1 MYVRFLVLAVLAGA
15 LVIGCGSTPASIREH
30 LVKIQGHEEEY
41 DGAKEDA
48 KEKDKVAKEA
58 KTESDKADEEARKKA
73 EKLASALVDYAEYLR
88 GEMEAA
94 FKQAVELDP
103 SLKKQKRSRDPI
115 DPTPG
120 GREAPAPVP
129 PPPPAPAPVTPPAA
143 VPDLNSVPPAP
154 PAAMSQVNWYIKE
167 FSYTGMRRLTPGEL
181 PDGWEFGISPGQS
194 LDLKVKGVLKARLK
208 NRTDFRPGCYNFA
221 VGAVTSAVS
230 EIDCPPGV
238 MSQ

>member
-1 MYVRFLVLAVLAGA
+1 MFVRFLVLAVLAGA

-30 LVKIQGHEEEY
+30 LVKIEGHQKEY

-48 KEKDKVAKEA
+48 KEKDNVAKEA

-115 DPTPG
+115 DSPPG

-129 PPPPAPAPVTPPAA
+129 PPPPPPPAPVTPPPA
-143 VPDLNSVPPAP
+143 VPDLNQPPPAP
-154 PAAMSQVNWYIKE
+154 KAQVDWYIKE
-167 FSYTGMRRLTPGEL
+167 FSYTGMRRLTETL
-181 PDGWEFGISPGQS
+181 PVKWEFGVALGQA
-194 LDLKVKGVLKARLK
+194 LILKVDGLVVALVLNDPKFK
-208 NRTDFRPGCYNFA
+208 PGCYSFTKDDKDLIKA
-221 VGAVTSAVS
+221 SAVT
-230 EIDCPPGV
+230 CPPGV